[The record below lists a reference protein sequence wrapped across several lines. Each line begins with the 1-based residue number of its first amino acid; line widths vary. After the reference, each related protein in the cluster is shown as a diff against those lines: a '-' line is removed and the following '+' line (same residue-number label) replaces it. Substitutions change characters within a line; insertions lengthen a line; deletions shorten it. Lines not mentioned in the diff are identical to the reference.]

1 MIRHSEGNTLPRLSR
16 LSMLFLDSIGI
27 DDCATWVATEIVSGI
42 TCSTTIL
49 AKAGEIS
56 VSAAVRRILA
66 LEPMEVHALVLSECD
81 DEAFAQA
88 KMLAE
93 LDPQVKVKIPI
104 VASAGRC
111 RSALIRRSCVSQ
123 LPVNVTASISLPQ
136 LYYALSLGPGYIS
149 VLRCRLRDAGTD
161 PAQVVRSSAKRRDL
175 FSLKTR
181 IVMGSIREP
190 DDVTEALTQ
199 PADIVTVPPL
209 ILEDGLDSPASLGM
223 AAQFAADAA
232 GLTA

>member
-1 MIRHSEGNTLPRLSR
+1 
-16 LSMLFLDSIGI
+16 MLFLDSIGI

-93 LDPQVKVKIPI
+93 LDPRVKVKIPI
-104 VASAGRC
+104 VASVGRC

-123 LPVNVTASISLPQ
+123 LPQ

-209 ILEDGLDSPASLGM
+209 ILEDGLDSPVSLGM